1 MQAVLSEHGLK
12 AERIRIASWIA
23 GTKSFSRLDTEQR
36 KAVLKAIE
44 DVAFWKIVSAG
55 STDNRAEAG
64 LCFAIYDELTGDV
77 LELRITGRLDS
88 LTAPQLLEVYEK
100 QKAVGEIRKV
110 QIDCNALDYISS
122 AGLRVLLI
130 MQKKSKEGVNISGVN
145 DTVREILDQAGFSE
159 LRNVK

>member
-1 MQAVLSEHGLK
+1 M
-12 AERIRIASWIA
+12 
-23 GTKSFSRLDTEQR
+23 
-36 KAVLKAIE
+36 
-44 DVAFWKIVSAG
+44 
-55 STDNRAEAG
+55 
-64 LCFAIYDELTGDV
+64 
-77 LELRITGRLDS
+77 
-88 LTAPQLLEVYEK
+88 TAPQLLEVYEK